1 MRGSEYSAPRDARS
15 AGRVGAGGREP
26 GQSVCVRYG
35 KAQSSGFAAG
45 RAVLG
50 KDRLLAGFKVNM
62 SAGRGG
68 AAAQLAV
75 AAAFI
80 AAWLVPNSTE
90 LAVANGDTRTVILS
104 DQHTNESG
112 SFTFMVNGVY
122 DQAVLD
128 KLNWFCRDWRLNE
141 PTKMDPHL
149 FDIIWEVYRE
159 SGSTQ
164 PIDVLSAY
172 RSPQTNAMLRRRS
185 RQVAEH
191 SQHMEGKAIDAHF
204 IDVGTARI
212 RDIAMRMQEGGVGFY
227 PTGIT
232 PWVHI
237 DSGSVRYWPRMSR
250 DALTRLFPD
259 GKTVFIPADGQPMPG
274 YEQARAEIE
283 ARGGQVQVAGGG
295 FGIFSWLFG
304 ARGGGADDAEE
315 DGGQEA
321 TTARHAAMRAAAAAA
336 AAAGRRAA
344 GPGRRRGPGS
354 GRKSETQPADRPR
367 LRRAPPNRAPA
378 AKSQALDRRARGS
391 RHGQAQLAD
400 RSGLRQRRRAGAGAP
415 GQAGSGRDAGAARR
429 RERRFARPDPRRFR
443 GQVVRAAAAATAGRP
458 RHRRRACRRS
468 DAAGASGGTDP
479 CLGREPRRRRCS
491 HPARHRSPQRGL
503 LPKVITAGVDTAADR
518 RAGAGGS
525 AQPRQKY
532 DDSALLARAAALT
545 APLPP
550 MPIPNVAPR
559 RASQPA
565 ASASQP
571 KAHGGSG
578 VLLPRRWRAGFR
590 PAVRRR
596 CRSARSRPRRP
607 RAAPYAGDLRGSAA
621 VVRYLNRTA
630 TKMRREDDPAPHRSS
645 RLRLG
650 PFSSILVDRPAAG
663 AGRGE
668 IAGRRSNRAP
678 PARP

>member
-50 KDRLLAGFKVNM
+50 KDRLLAGFKVIM

-80 AAWLVPNSTE
+80 AAWVVPNSTE
-90 LAVANGDTRTVILS
+90 SAVANGDTRTVVLS

-212 RDIAMRMQEGGVGFY
+212 RDIAMRMEDGGVGFY

-250 DALTRLFPD
+250 DAMTRLFPD

-283 ARGGQVQVAGGG
+283 ARGGEVQVAGGG

-315 DGGQEA
+315 EGGQEA
-321 TTARHAAMRAAAAAA
+321 ATTGNARG
-336 AAAGRRAA
+336 GRGGGGGVAEPQVQVADA
-344 GPGRRRGPGS
+344 GPEAVAKAKRNLPTGPAY
-354 GRKSETQPADRPR
+354 ADSAEP
-367 LRRAPPNRAPA
+367 APA
-378 AKSQALDRRARGS
+378 AKSQALVAGPEAVAAAKRNLPTGPAYASAAEPAPEPPVKPEVVATLEQPDIASDASPIQTHGAFGAKSFGPLPPRRP
-391 RHGQAQLAD
+391 AD
-400 RSGLRQRRRAGAGAP
+400 LDIAAALAGAP
-415 GQAGSGRDAGAARR
+415 MPP
-429 RERRFARPDPRRFR
+429 ARPAELILASAEN
-443 GQVVRAAAAATAGRP
+443 Q
-458 RHRRRACRRS
+458 
-468 DAAGASGGTDP
+468 SGGAVLIP
-479 CLGREPRRRRCS
+479 PPS
-491 HPARHRSPQRGL
+491 IAQRGL
-503 LPKVITAGVDTAADR
+503 LPKVITSGVDTAPT
-518 RAGAGGS
+518 GAL
-525 AQPRQKY
+525 ALAETQPGQKY
-532 DDSALLARAAALT
+532 DDSALLARAAELT
-545 APLPP
+545 VALPP
-550 MPIPNVAPR
+550 MPIPNVATSTA
-559 RASQPA
+559 ASQPA
-565 ASASQP
+565 AAASQP

-578 VLLPRRWRAGFR
+578 VLHSAKVAAQDLARMFGGLPFGAFKT
-590 PAVRRR
+590 
-596 CRSARSRPRRP
+596 
-607 RAAPYAGDLRGSAA
+607 AAPAAAPSGDLRG
-621 VVRYLNRTA
+621 
-630 TKMRREDDPAPHRSS
+630 PQQ
-645 RLRLG
+645 
-650 PFSSILVDRPAAG
+650 
-663 AGRGE
+663 
-668 IAGRRSNRAP
+668 
-678 PARP
+678 